1 MLTITFHFICLF
13 LYIWLFTFSRFF
25 ASRFRLPH
33 PSTYS
38 QTRDAPG
45 RSYTKHLLSGNNAHL
60 RRPLAPHKPHY
71 YDNSPIR
78 AYQGRSSQEILP
90 YKNTLG
96 NPGCPGCVVAEGHCT
111 RLCFVHNAQVEFMV
125 CSHYLHLDSFLLIL
139 ALCCCRLS
147 FIFIVYSPRG
157 HKFSVSFFLTNSTM
171 STRN

>member
-1 MLTITFHFICLF
+1 MV
-13 LYIWLFTFSRFF
+13 
-25 ASRFRLPH
+25 SRFRLPH

-45 RSYTKHLLSGNNAHL
+45 RSYKKHLLSGNNAHL
-60 RRPLAPHKPHY
+60 RRPLAPHKPHDY
-71 YDNSPIR
+71 VNSPLR
-78 AYQGRSSQEILP
+78 ASRGRSSQEILP

-96 NPGCPGCVVAEGHCT
+96 NPGCQGCVVAEHHYT
-111 RLCFVHNAQVEFMV
+111 RRSFMHSAQVEFMV